1 MVANAVSRINTK
13 WRDAADKIGEEGAA
27 RIGLERNEVLKTL
40 NLHRNNIGDK
50 GAAAIGEALRGN
62 AVLTELKSASIAMAE
77 VPTRP
82 LESQRS
88 PRPSRST
95 GC

>member
-1 MVANAVSRINTK
+1 MANAVSRINTK

-27 RIGLERNEVLKTL
+27 RIRGGLERNEVLKTL

-62 AVLTELKSASIAMAE
+62 AVLKTTLTSAKTTLGI
-77 VPTRP
+77 
-82 LESQRS
+82 
-88 PRPSRST
+88 
-95 GC
+95 